1 MKRLLLALS
10 LFFAIPVSASEI
22 TSKIVDSVQLTVQ
35 GAAVQSTR
43 IGASY
48 GVLEQIFNLHLLV
61 ALLVLEHMISI
72 QQVRHL
78 ASRKVILL
86 RIQLSPLSR
95 QLLELLLLPIFIV
108 MPLLS

>member
-43 IGASY
+43 MGAVY
-48 GVLEQIFNLHLLV
+48 GVSGTNINLHLL
-61 ALLVLEHMISI
+61 AARLVLEHMISI

-78 ASRKVILL
+78 VSQKVILL
-86 RIQLSPLSR
+86 LIQLSPLNR
-95 QLLELLLLPIFIV
+95 LLLELLLLPIFIATL
-108 MPLLS
+108 LLS

>member
-35 GAAVQSTR
+35 GAAVQSQELEHR
-43 IGASY
+43 M
-48 GVLEQIFNLHLLV
+48 VFLEQIFNLHLL
-61 ALLVLEHMISI
+61 AARLVLEHMISI

-78 ASRKVILL
+78 ASQKVILL
-86 RIQLSPLSR
+86 LIQLSPLNR
-95 QLLELLLLPIFIV
+95 LLLELLLLPIFIATL
-108 MPLLS
+108 LLS

>member
-10 LFFAIPVSASEI
+10 LFFAIPVSAAEI

-48 GVLEQIFNLHLLV
+48 GVSGTNIKCYWTLRTLV
-61 ALLVLEHMISI
+61 ALLVLEPMT
-72 QQVRHL
+72 
-78 ASRKVILL
+78 
-86 RIQLSPLSR
+86 
-95 QLLELLLLPIFIV
+95 
-108 MPLLS
+108 

>member
-48 GVLEQIFNLHLLV
+48 GVSGTNIQSTSFGGTAGAGTYDVSIRQVKHSHSARASMLLI
-61 ALLVLEHMISI
+61 VL
-72 QQVRHL
+72 
-78 ASRKVILL
+78 
-86 RIQLSPLSR
+86 
-95 QLLELLLLPIFIV
+95 
-108 MPLLS
+108 